1 MSEAAEILQ
10 TATPSSLVIMD
21 EIGRGTTSLDGLS
34 LAYAILLH
42 LAQENQSRTFFAT
55 HFHEL
60 DDMLHEHLPI
70 KYLSTDLVESGDSFA
85 FTYKLREG
93 VCKDSHGIVV
103 ARLAGIPPSCI
114 DRAQLA
120 HKIISPQN
128 AHCADTLNRLK
139 NA

>member
-10 TATPSSLVIMD
+10 NATPSSLVIMD

-42 LAQENQSRTFFAT
+42 LAQENKSRTFFAT

-60 DDMLHEHLPI
+60 EDMLSGDLPI
-70 KYLSTDLVESGDSFA
+70 KHLSTDLVESDGTFS
-85 FTYKLREG
+85 FTYKLRDG
-93 VCKDSHGIVV
+93 VCRDSHGIVV
-103 ARLAGIPPSCI
+103 ARLAGIPKQCI
-114 DRAQLA
+114 EKAQHANSVLTPHNMHSSDA
-120 HKIISPQN
+120 
-128 AHCADTLNRLK
+128 LRVLK